1 MGKWD
6 NITYKEFIELS
17 KKIENTPQSFVSIIL
32 EGGLGNQMFKIF
44 CLISY
49 CISYNKKYI
58 FNKNLPLNN
67 NNKIDTRNT
76 YWNSIFKS
84 IAENTYDKRLFEN
97 QYNEKNLYGYNEIPF
112 YEKDT
117 ILLGYYQNYKYFE
130 KNYDKIINIL
140 NINETQKEIEH
151 KYLKNEKTI
160 SLHIRR
166 GDYKKLE
173 NYIVLDILYYIQA
186 IKYIIEK
193 DKSRC
198 NEILCV
204 YEKQD
209 ENEVCKM
216 IEELQDIFTEIKFI
230 KVSPDLQ
237 DWEQMLLMSVCQHNI
252 IANSTFSWWSAY
264 LNKNEE
270 KIICYP
276 EKWFVKPRN
285 LTGMFPGKWKMIK
298 NHNLYLKDFF
308 NEMKNYTIMKM
319 DTHFPLFN
327 IGKDDVDVLCLN
339 MNETIHTITKVTN
352 EKYPNLRLKK
362 DVITEKENFN
372 PNGKLN
378 LDSDDQKSQKSQVNE
393 INFDLNEN
401 VKISENRDNNFDLFN
416 NENQSIDNTHQVDLT
431 EIKQENKDIDE
442 KVLEIPAFLRRQAN

>member
-1 MGKWD
+1 
-6 NITYKEFIELS
+6 
-17 KKIENTPQSFVSIIL
+17 
-32 EGGLGNQMFKIF
+32 
-44 CLISY
+44 
-49 CISYNKKYI
+49 
-58 FNKNLPLNN
+58 NLPLNN
-67 NNKIDTRNT
+67 NNKIDSRNT

-130 KNYDKIINIL
+130 QNYEKIINIL
-140 NINETQKEIEH
+140 NLNETQKEIED
-151 KYLKNEKTI
+151 KYLKNENTI

-166 GDYKKLE
+166 GDYKKLD

-193 DKSRC
+193 DKSKC

-209 ENEVCKM
+209 ENDVCKM

-264 LNKNEE
+264 LNKNVE

-285 LTGMFPGKWKMIK
+285 LTGMFPKKWIMIE

-319 DTHFPLFN
+319 DTYFPFFN

-339 MNETIHTITKVTN
+339 MKETIYTIIKVKN
-352 EKYPNLRLKK
+352 EKYPKLRFKIHNINDSLK
-362 DVITEKENFN
+362 
-372 PNGKLN
+372 
-378 LDSDDQKSQKSQVNE
+378 
-393 INFDLNEN
+393 
-401 VKISENRDNNFDLFN
+401 
-416 NENQSIDNTHQVDLT
+416 QVDLY
-431 EIKQENKDIDE
+431 ENNKFIFKFDLISDLRKKYTKFDIPNETTKNVVNTSILKRGFFVPRMGDE
-442 KVLEIPAFLRRQAN
+442 LMIRQ